1 MKKIL
6 AILLAMVMVLS
17 MTTAMA
23 EGEKHELIYG
33 STTEISGDFAP
44 SSWWTNNASD
54 KLVRDLVHGYPTVT
68 TDQGGDLVVDETVT
82 KDIAIEEQE
91 DGSKIYTITI
101 NDGLLYNNGEPVTA
115 ADYVGYL
122 VFQCS
127 PAAKALGCSF
137 NTYTQ
142 IEGAE
147 AYRNGEADYVSG
159 IRLIDDH
166 TFSVHIMKVATDGT
180 TLFPYFYELSYA
192 SYAPINMKYWFGDVT
207 VKDDGNGAYVEG
219 LTVDNIQDTLN
230 ASRYRSDS
238 TVVSCGPYMFYEF
251 DNSSKQCILVKN
263 PNYAGNFE
271 GQVPSIEKITIV
283 KAEDATWSDALKT
296 GAFNFYDTMT
306 DGSQINTALDIMEDE
321 TVKEQLGYGFD
332 YVQFDRAGY
341 GAVFF
346 QCDFGPT
353 QFPAVRH
360 AIAMLLDR
368 NEFANTFCQGW
379 GGVVSV
385 PAGPGLW
392 QYQDCEEWLN
402 ENLNTY
408 PYDYEG
414 AVAELVADG
423 WVYNEDGSDWTEGNI
438 RYKKVTEEEAGTYA
452 GNVTLAD
459 GTILMPLSMEWSSSE
474 NNAVSELLKV
484 MLAENPDVAK
494 AGMKINQNVMTFS
507 ELLNYYYRDETAG
520 EKYAV
525 PTYTIFNLSNNF
537 NAPYSQA
544 YEYTRD
550 LELVDGGWN
559 SSRIYD
565 EQLDTLSMNMTYGLS
580 SDQVEEHLEMFKKF
594 MKRWNE
600 LMPSLPLY
608 CNIYITVYPDWLE
621 NYTQDTFWDFQNAVL
636 YATIAE

>member
-6 AILLAMVMVLS
+6 AIVLALAMVLS

-23 EGEKHELIYG
+23 ESEKHELIYG

-44 SSWWTNNASD
+44 SSWWTNNAAD
-54 KLVRDLVHGYPTVT
+54 KMVRDLVHGYPTVT
-68 TDQGGDLVVDETVT
+68 TDQGGDIVIDETVT
-82 KDIAIEEQE
+82 KELAIEELE
-91 DGSKIYTITI
+91 DGSKIYTITL
-101 NDGLLYNNGEPVTA
+101 NDGLVYNNGEPVTA

-127 PAAKALGCSF
+127 GAAMDLGCSF
-137 NTYTQ
+137 TAYMQ
-142 IEGAE
+142 IEGAK
-147 AYRNGEADYVSG
+147 AYRDGEADCISG
-159 IRLIDDH
+159 IRMLDDH
-166 TFSVHIMKVATDGT
+166 TFSVQIMKVGTDGT
-180 TLFPYFYELSYA
+180 ELFPFFYELSYA
-192 SYAPINMKYWFGDVT
+192 SFSPINMNYWFGDVT

-219 LTVDNIQDTLN
+219 LTVENIKDTLN
-230 ASRYRSDS
+230 ASRYRSNS
-238 TVVSCGPYMFYEF
+238 EVVSCGPYMFYEY
-251 DNSSKQCILVKN
+251 DSSAKQCILVKN

-306 DGSQINTALDIMEDE
+306 DGSQINTALDMMEDE
-321 TVKEQLGYGFD
+321 KVAEDLGYGFD

-346 QCDFGPT
+346 MCDFGPT

-423 WVYNEDGSDWTEGNI
+423 WIYNEDGSDWTEGNI

-474 NNAVSELLKV
+474 NNSVSELLKV
-484 MLAENPDVAK
+484 MLAENPDVAA
-494 AGMKINQNVMTFS
+494 AGMKINQNVMTFT

-520 EKYAV
+520 DKYAV
-525 PTYTIFNLSNNF
+525 PTYTIFNLANNF
-537 NAPYSQA
+537 IAPYSQA
-544 YEYTRD
+544 YEYTLD
-550 LELVDGGWN
+550 LSLVDGGWN
-559 SSRIYD
+559 SSRIYNK
-565 EQLDTLSMNMTYGLS
+565 ELDKLSMNMTYGLS
-580 SDQVEEHLEMFKKF
+580 SDQIEEHLDYFQQF
-594 MKRWNE
+594 MKLWND
-600 LMPSLPLY
+600 LLPSLPLY

-621 NYTQDTFWDFQNAVL
+621 NYSQDSFWDFQQAIL
-636 YATIAE
+636 YANIAE